1 MFLQEGFEYL
11 EASSS
16 KSDTA
21 SNEFNDAR
29 VSNLWSQVEQGNFS
43 DAEKASFKVSF
54 YNPLFDHFIASG

>member
-54 YNPLFDHFIASG
+54 